1 MIAVISF
8 RLTVVNACVKC
19 GQPHH
24 VYNNVFLFV
33 KMYFQFT
40 TDIPFNG
47 VTFGLK
53 QPLY

>member
-1 MIAVISF
+1 MVAVISF
-8 RLTVVNACVKC
+8 RLTVVNACIIC

-24 VYNNVFLFV
+24 VYNKVLLCV

-53 QPLY
+53 QPSY